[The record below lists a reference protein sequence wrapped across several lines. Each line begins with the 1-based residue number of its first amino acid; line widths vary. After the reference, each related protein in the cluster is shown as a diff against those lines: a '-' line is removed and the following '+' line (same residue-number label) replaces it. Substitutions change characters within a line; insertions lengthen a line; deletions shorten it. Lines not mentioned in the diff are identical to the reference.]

1 MQIEYTG
8 RQTEVTPRLRAVA
21 ERRLSKLARQL
32 GLATRAHVI
41 LTADKHRRIAEVSL
55 HARSLDLSAQEETAN
70 MLASLG
76 RVIDK
81 LERQALKHTGK
92 RQERKRR
99 APSRATAGAATPR
112 KAPGKATARRA
123 RPKA

>member
-21 ERRLSKLARQL
+21 ERRLTKLAALL
-32 GLATRAHVI
+32 GRATRAHVI

-76 RVIDK
+76 LVIDK
-81 LERQALKHTGK
+81 LERQAQKHTGK

-99 APSRATAGAATPR
+99 PAVKKGTT
-112 KAPGKATARRA
+112 RRA